1 MKNALWLVLVVV
13 VAGSVAAGVWWHFNG
28 SIGSNDSADPPQ
40 PNPAADNR
48 GDTAL
53 FRDVTAQSSV
63 SFTYRNGQEAEHYAI
78 LESLGGG
85 VALIDY
91 DGDGLLDIFLP
102 GGGYFNGP
110 DKKTIKGHP
119 CALWKNLGDFRFRDV
134 TKDAG
139 LDHPWFYTH
148 GAAVADYDRD
158 GWPDL
163 LVTGYGHMALFR
175 NTGGEDQD
183 HSRRFVE
190 VTKEAGLP
198 RDVAWATSAAWGDL
212 DGDGHVDLYVCQY
225 VNWSLDNHPRCEG
238 YSSAI
243 PRDVC
248 PPGQFDALPH
258 LLFRNTGPGRFTD
271 VAKHAGL
278 RAPRKPQDYQTLA
291 HLDES
296 SKERLREGDWEK
308 NFGKGLGVLMVDLDG
323 DSRPDVYVANDTTEK
338 FLYLN
343 RGRPGEV
350 LLDES
355 ARDLGVAYD
364 DRGVPNGS
372 MGLDA
377 GDYDGSGRPSLLVTN
392 YENELHGLYR
402 NVLIGDRLAFDYS
415 SYTAGIAGLGRQ
427 FVGFGTGF
435 FDIDRDGWEDVV
447 IANGH
452 VIRHP
457 TRSSVRQRPI
467 LLRNQGRGAGAKHVK
482 LVDVGTKGGDYFAS
496 QHQAR
501 GVAIGDL
508 DNDGAADLVISHI
521 NTPVAILRNEAGK
534 GNHWLGVE
542 LVGKDRR
549 STVGARIALEASGRR
564 LTRFAKGGGSYL
576 SSGDRRHLFGLGKE
590 GTVKR
595 LTVIWPGGNE
605 EHWDGLATDR
615 YWRLEEGRASN
626 KN

>member
-1 MKNALWLVLVVV
+1 LKNFLWLVVVLV
-13 VAGSVAAGVWWHFNG
+13 VAGSVAAGVWWHLNG
-28 SIGSNDSADPPQ
+28 STESSDSTASPESKPV
-40 PNPAADNR
+40 ADNS
-48 GDTAL
+48 GADA
-53 FRDVTAQSSV
+53 FFDDVTKPSGV
-63 SFTYRNGQEAEHYAI
+63 SFAYRNGQEADQYAI

-85 VALIDY
+85 IALIDY
-91 DGDGLLDIFLP
+91 DGDGLLDIFLT
-102 GGGYFNGP
+102 GGGYFDGP
-110 DKKTIKGHP
+110 DKKAIKGHP

-134 TKDAG
+134 TQEAG
-139 LDHPWFYTH
+139 LDRPWFYTH

-158 GWPDL
+158 GRPDL
-163 LVTGYGHMALFR
+163 LVTGYGHIALFR
-175 NTGGEDQD
+175 NAAAAGHEQR
-183 HSRRFVE
+183 RRFVD
-190 VTKEAGLP
+190 VTEEAGLP
-198 RDVAWATSAAWGDL
+198 RDVAWGTSAAWGDL

-225 VNWSLDNHPRCEG
+225 VNWSPDNNPRCEG
-238 YSSAI
+238 YSSTI

-248 PPGQFDALPH
+248 PPGQFEALPH
-258 LLFRNTGPGRFTD
+258 LLFRNTGAGRFTD
-271 VAKHAGL
+271 VGKQAGL
-278 RAPRKPQDYQTLA
+278 RAPRKPHDYQMLA

-296 SKERLREGDWEK
+296 SRERLREGDWEK
-308 NFGKGLGVLMVDLDG
+308 NFGKGLGVLIVDLDADG
-323 DSRPDVYVANDTTEK
+323 RPDVYVANDTTEK

-343 RGRPGEV
+343 RSSPGQV
-350 LLDES
+350 LLAES
-355 ARDLGVAYD
+355 ARELGVAYD

-402 NVLIGDRLAFDYS
+402 NVLSGGRLAFDYS
-415 SYTAGIAGLGRQ
+415 SYIAGIAGLGRQ

-482 LVDVGTKGGDYFAS
+482 LIDVGAQGGAYFAS

-508 DNDGAADLVISHI
+508 DNDGAPDLVISHV
-521 NTPVAILRNEAGK
+521 NAPVAILRNQAAGA
-534 GNHWLGVE
+534 NHWLGVE
-542 LVGKDRR
+542 LIGIGHRNI
-549 STVGARIALEASGRR
+549 VGARLTLEVGDRR

-576 SSGDRRHLFGLGKE
+576 SSGDRRLLFGLGNE
-590 GTVKR
+590 TGVRR
-595 LTVIWPGGNE
+595 LTVAWPGGRE
-605 EHWDGLATDR
+605 QHWDGLKTNR
-615 YWRLEEGRASN
+615 YWRLEEDG
-626 KN
+626 K